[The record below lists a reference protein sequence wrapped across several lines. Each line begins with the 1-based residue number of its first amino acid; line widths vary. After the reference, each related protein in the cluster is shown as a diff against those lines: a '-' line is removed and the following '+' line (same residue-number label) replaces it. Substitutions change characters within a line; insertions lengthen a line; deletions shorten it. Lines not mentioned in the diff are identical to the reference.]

1 MFILTDLSI
10 HWYIFSS
17 DTGYSFGLDF
27 IFLATFLICFLFIA
41 AFTFLCFITASFLIF
56 SLSFWSSS
64 FFAFSCSILFIA
76 GLLEAAYSLNW
87 GAREIWGKGGGET
100 LALL

>member
-1 MFILTDLSI
+1 MDVGMQ
-10 HWYIFSS
+10 
-17 DTGYSFGLDF
+17 TGDEEGRWKRETEEVYPKIALN
-27 IFLATFLICFLFIA
+27 FLLALV
-41 AFTFLCFITASFLIF
+41 
-56 SLSFWSSS
+56 SLSFI
-64 FFAFSCSILFIA
+64 ILIA